1 MSNASPVV
9 VAEPFRGTLRVHEVL
24 IEPPQAWAGAD
35 WKQLWRH
42 RALLWTLTWRDIK
55 VRYRQ
60 TVLGALWAVLQPL
73 TTMAIFSVVFGRLA
87 RMDSEGSP
95 YPIFVFTGLL
105 PWLFVSQGL
114 NVASNSLV
122 GNAGLITK
130 VYFPRLIIPAASILS
145 SLVDFAISF
154 GVLVCLMAWYGLTPT
169 PSWLLLPLPVGLA
182 VVTSLG
188 VGIWLSALNVQFRD
202 VRLTIPF
209 LTQVWMFASPIVYPA
224 SLIDP
229 RWRTL
234 YGLNPMVGII
244 EGFRSVLIPRT
255 AEPQLGAIALSTL
268 VSVILLASGV
278 AYFRRVERNFADLI

>member
-1 MSNASPVV
+1 MPVV
-9 VAEPFRGTLRVHEVL
+9 AKTAGMPSSAHEVW
-24 IEPPQAWAGAD
+24 IEPPRAWAGAN

-60 TVLGALWAVLQPL
+60 TVLGAIWAVLQPL
-73 TTMAIFSVVFGRLA
+73 TTMAIFTVVFGRLA
-87 RMDSEGSP
+87 QMSSDGVP
-95 YPIFVFTGLL
+95 YPIFVFMGLL

-130 VYFPRLIIPAASILS
+130 VYFPRLIIPTASILS
-145 SLVDFAISF
+145 SLVDFGISF
-154 GVLVCLMAWYGLTPT
+154 GVLVCLMAWYGLVPSL
-169 PSWLLLPLPVGLA
+169 SWLLLPMPLALA

-188 VGIWLSALNVQFRD
+188 VGIWLSALNVKFRD

-209 LTQVWMFASPIVYPA
+209 LTQIWMFSSPIIFPT
-224 SLIDP
+224 SLIEP
-229 RWRTL
+229 KWRTL

-244 EGFRSVLIPRT
+244 EGFRWSLVPRGV
-255 AEPQLGAIALSTL
+255 APDLGSIVTSTVVAL
-268 VSVILLASGV
+268 VLLATGV
-278 AYFRRVERNFADLI
+278 LFFRRVERNFADLI

>member
-1 MSNASPVV
+1 MPVV
-9 VAEPFRGTLRVHEVL
+9 AKTAGMPSSAHEVW
-24 IEPPQAWAGAD
+24 IEPPRAWAGAN

-60 TVLGALWAVLQPL
+60 TVLGAIWAVLQPL
-73 TTMAIFSVVFGRLA
+73 TTMAIFTVVFGRLA
-87 RMDSEGSP
+87 QMSSDGVP
-95 YPIFVFTGLL
+95 YPIFVFMGLL

-130 VYFPRLIIPAASILS
+130 VYFPRLIIPTASILS
-145 SLVDFAISF
+145 SLVDFGISF
-154 GVLVCLMAWYGLTPT
+154 GVLVCLMAWYGLVPSL
-169 PSWLLLPLPVGLA
+169 SWLLLPMPLALA

-188 VGIWLSALNVQFRD
+188 VGIWLSALNVKFRD

-209 LTQVWMFASPIVYPA
+209 LTQIWMFSSPIIFPT
-224 SLIDP
+224 SLIEP
-229 RWRTL
+229 KWRTL

-244 EGFRSVLIPRT
+244 EGFRWSLIPRGV
-255 AEPQLGAIALSTL
+255 APDLGSIVMSTVVAL
-268 VSVILLASGV
+268 VLLATGV
-278 AYFRRVERNFADLI
+278 LFFRRVERNFADLI

>member
-1 MSNASPVV
+1 MPSSA
-9 VAEPFRGTLRVHEVL
+9 HEVW
-24 IEPPQAWAGAD
+24 IEPPRAWAGAN

-60 TVLGALWAVLQPL
+60 TVLGAIWAVLQPL
-73 TTMAIFSVVFGRLA
+73 TTMAIFTVVFGRLA
-87 RMDSEGSP
+87 QMSSDGVP
-95 YPIFVFTGLL
+95 YPIFVFMGLL

-130 VYFPRLIIPAASILS
+130 VYFPRLIIPTASILS
-145 SLVDFAISF
+145 SLVDFGISF
-154 GVLVCLMAWYGLTPT
+154 GVLVCLMAWYGLVPSL
-169 PSWLLLPLPVGLA
+169 SWLLLPMPLALA

-188 VGIWLSALNVQFRD
+188 VGIWLSALNVKFRD

-209 LTQVWMFASPIVYPA
+209 LTQIWMFSSPIIFPT
-224 SLIDP
+224 SLIEP
-229 RWRTL
+229 KWRTL

-244 EGFRSVLIPRT
+244 EGFRWSLIPRGV
-255 AEPQLGAIALSTL
+255 APDLGSIVMSTVVAL
-268 VSVILLASGV
+268 VLLATGV
-278 AYFRRVERNFADLI
+278 LFFRRVERNFADLI